1 MQITTIQVKNTILTV
16 FLNICTTLG
25 HLLER
30 KWENCMT
37 LDTKSW
43 GNRRDMTVSYIN
55 YLRK

>member
-37 LDTKSW
+37 LDINAW
-43 GNRRDMTVSYIN
+43 GYRRDMNVSYSN
-55 YLRK
+55 FNMD